1 MPTSSAPPPLAPH
14 MSALLSALP
23 PATGLA
29 PPSFAEVDHLCQRLS
44 AVPEHKLRGGAR
56 GAQPISTAGGQAL
69 GAPLESAPSAAGGK
83 RQRGGAK
90 RGKDVYSKR
99 HQGTTAA
106 QQ

>member
-29 PPSFAEVDHLCQRLS
+29 PPSFAEVDHLCHRLS
-44 AVPEHKLRGGAR
+44 AIPEHKLGGAR

-69 GAPLESAPSAAGGK
+69 GAPLESSAPAAGVK
-83 RQRGGAK
+83 RQRGGK

-99 HQGTTAA
+99 HQGATAA